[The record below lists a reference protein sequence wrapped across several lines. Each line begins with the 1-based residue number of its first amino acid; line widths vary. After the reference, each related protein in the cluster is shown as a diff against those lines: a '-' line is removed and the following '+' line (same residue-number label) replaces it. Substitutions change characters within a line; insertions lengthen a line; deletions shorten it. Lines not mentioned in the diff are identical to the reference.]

1 MFIEVNWAGLV
12 DLHTVYAYRSSP
24 INVIREVNI
33 SGIEIRPARQMT
45 AYQYGSI
52 FEFWKSLL

>member
-1 MFIEVNWAGLV
+1 MFVEVNWAGLV

-45 AYQYGSI
+45 AYQYG
-52 FEFWKSLL
+52 